1 MNAPTM
7 TATGAPTRMSPR
19 DWAVSALLHASLL
32 GAALW
37 WGLEQAPAVERLE
50 VAVRWAAPPPPPP
63 PAPVPPQVAPEPPAP
78 QPAPAPRQRAV
89 AAHRPT
95 PAPRAPVQA
104 PQPQAEPLRSEPSV
118 ATPVATA
125 AAEAPRAVA
134 AVAPPA
140 PPSVTAP
147 PAPQNDQDYQQWRA
161 QLEQALQQGKR
172 YPASARRMGQSGTV
186 VVHLR
191 VGADG
196 SLQHCMLH
204 HSSGFKAL
212 DHAAEQLVRSVAQ
225 ALAAQM
231 APGRAI
237 DLRIPIVYELTES

>member
-1 MNAPTM
+1 MSAPTL
-7 TATGAPTRMSPR
+7 TATGAPARMAPR
-19 DWAVSALLHASLL
+19 DWAVSAVLHASLL

-37 WGLEQAPAVERLE
+37 WGLEQAPAVQRLE
-50 VAVRWAAPPPPPP
+50 VAVRWAAPPPP
-63 PAPVPPQVAPEPPAP
+63 APLPPQVAPEPPTL
-78 QPAPAPRQRAV
+78 QPTPAPRQRAV
-89 AAHRPT
+89 AAPRPT
-95 PAPRAPVQA
+95 PAAQVPVQA
-104 PQPQAEPLRSEPSV
+104 PQPQAEPLRSEPTV

-140 PPSVTAP
+140 PPSAAAP
-147 PAPQNDQDYQQWRA
+147 STPADDPSYPQWRA

-196 SLQHCMLH
+196 SLQHCTLH
-204 HSSGFKAL
+204 HSSGFKVL
-212 DHAAEQLVRSVAQ
+212 DQAAEQLVRSVAQ

>member
-1 MNAPTM
+1 MSAPTLTM
-7 TATGAPTRMSPR
+7 SAPARMAAR
-19 DWAVSALLHASLL
+19 DWGPSLLLHAGLL
-32 GAALW
+32 GLALW

-50 VAVRWAAPPPPPP
+50 VAVRWAAPPPP
-63 PAPVPPQVAPEPPAP
+63 APVPPQVAPEPPAP
-78 QPAPAPRQRAV
+78 QPAPAPRPRAV
-89 AAHRPT
+89 AAPRPT
-95 PAPRAPVQA
+95 PVPQVPVQA
-104 PQPQAEPLRSEPSV
+104 PQPQAEPLRSESTV
-118 ATPVATA
+118 ATPVAAAA

-140 PPSVTAP
+140 PPSAAAP
-147 PAPQNDQDYQQWRA
+147 PAPQDDQSYQQWRA
-161 QLEQALQQGKR
+161 RLEQALQQGKR

-196 SLQHCMLH
+196 SLQHCTLH
-204 HSSGFKAL
+204 HSSGFKVL

-231 APGRAI
+231 APGRAA

>member
-7 TATGAPTRMSPR
+7 TATGAPTRMAPR

-37 WGLEQAPAVERLE
+37 WGLEQAPAVQRLE
-50 VAVRWAAPPPPPP
+50 VAVRWAAPPPP
-63 PAPVPPQVAPEPPAP
+63 APLPPQVVPEPPAP

-89 AAHRPT
+89 AAPRPT
-95 PAPRAPVQA
+95 PAPQAPVQA
-104 PQPQAEPLRSEPSV
+104 PQPQAEPLRSEPTV
-118 ATPVATA
+118 ATPVAA
-125 AAEAPRAVA
+125 ATPAEAPRTVA

-140 PPSVTAP
+140 PTSAAAPSAP
-147 PAPQNDQDYQQWRA
+147 ADDPSYPQWRA

-196 SLQHCMLH
+196 SLQHCTLH
-204 HSSGFKAL
+204 HSSGFKVL
-212 DHAAEQLVRSVAQ
+212 DQAAEQLVRSVAQ
-225 ALAAQM
+225 ALAAQT

>member
-1 MNAPTM
+1 MSAPTP
-7 TATGAPTRMSPR
+7 TATGAPARMAPR
-19 DWAVSALLHASLL
+19 DWAVSAALHACLL

-37 WGLEQAPAVERLE
+37 WGLEQAPAVQRLE
-50 VAVRWAAPPPPPP
+50 VAVRWAAPPA
-63 PAPVPPQVAPEPPAP
+63 PAPLPSQVVPESPAP

-89 AAHRPT
+89 AAPRPT
-95 PAPRAPVQA
+95 PAPQAPVQA
-104 PQPQAEPLRSEPSV
+104 PQPQAEPLRSEPTV

-125 AAEAPRAVA
+125 TPAEAPRAVA

-140 PPSVTAP
+140 PPSVAAP

>member
-1 MNAPTM
+1 MNASTM
-7 TATGAPTRMSPR
+7 TATGAPTRMAPR
-19 DWAVSALLHASLL
+19 DWAVSAVLHASLL

-50 VAVRWAAPPPPPP
+50 VAVRWAAPPPP
-63 PAPVPPQVAPEPPAP
+63 APVLPQVAPEPPAP

-89 AAHRPT
+89 AAPRPT
-95 PAPRAPVQA
+95 PAPQVPVQA
-104 PQPQAEPLRSEPSV
+104 PQAQAEPLRSEPTV
-118 ATPVATA
+118 ATPVATAA

-140 PPSVTAP
+140 PPSVAAP
-147 PAPQNDQDYQQWRA
+147 PAPQDDPSYQQWRA

-204 HSSGFKAL
+204 HSSGFKVL
-212 DHAAEQLVRSVAQ
+212 DQAAEQLVRNVAQ
-225 ALAAQM
+225 ALAAQL

>member
-7 TATGAPTRMSPR
+7 TATGAPTRMAPG

-50 VAVRWAAPPPPPP
+50 VAVRWAAPPPP
-63 PAPVPPQVAPEPPAP
+63 APVPPQVAPEPPAP

-89 AAHRPT
+89 AAPRPT
-95 PAPRAPVQA
+95 PAPQAPVQA

-140 PPSVTAP
+140 PPSVAAP

-212 DHAAEQLVRSVAQ
+212 DQAAEQLVRSVAQ
-225 ALAAQM
+225 ALAAQT

>member
-50 VAVRWAAPPPPPP
+50 VAVRWAAPPPP
-63 PAPVPPQVAPEPPAP
+63 APVPPQVAPEPPAP

-89 AAHRPT
+89 AAPRPT
-95 PAPRAPVQA
+95 PAPQAPVQA

-140 PPSVTAP
+140 PPSVAAP
-147 PAPQNDQDYQQWRA
+147 PASQNDQDYQQWRA

>member
-50 VAVRWAAPPPPPP
+50 VAVRWAAPPPP
-63 PAPVPPQVAPEPPAP
+63 APVPPQVAPEPPAP

-89 AAHRPT
+89 AAPRPT
-95 PAPRAPVQA
+95 PAPQAPVQA

-140 PPSVTAP
+140 PPSVAAP

>member
-50 VAVRWAAPPPPPP
+50 VAVRWAAPPP

>member
-1 MNAPTM
+1 MSAPTL
-7 TATGAPTRMSPR
+7 TATWAPARMAPK
-19 DWAVSALLHASLL
+19 DWAVSAVLHACLL

-50 VAVRWAAPPPPPP
+50 VAVRWAAPPA
-63 PAPVPPQVAPEPPAP
+63 PAPVLPQVALEPPAP

-89 AAHRPT
+89 AAPRPS
-95 PAPRAPVQA
+95 PALQVPVQA
-104 PQPQAEPLRSEPSV
+104 PQPQAEPLRSEPTV

-125 AAEAPRAVA
+125 APAEAPRAVA

-140 PPSVTAP
+140 PPSAAAP
-147 PAPQNDQDYQQWRA
+147 PAPQDDQSYQQWRA

-191 VGADG
+191 VDADG
-196 SLQHCMLH
+196 SLQHCTLH
-204 HSSGFKAL
+204 HSSGFKVL
-212 DHAAEQLVRSVAQ
+212 DQAAEQLVRNVAQ
-225 ALAAQM
+225 ALATQI

>member
-1 MNAPTM
+1 MSASTLTMSAP
-7 TATGAPTRMSPR
+7 ARMAAR
-19 DWAVSALLHASLL
+19 DWGPSLLLHAGLL
-32 GAALW
+32 GLALW

-50 VAVRWAAPPPPPP
+50 VAVRWAAPPA

-78 QPAPAPRQRAV
+78 QPAPAPRPRAV
-89 AAHRPT
+89 AAPRPT
-95 PAPRAPVQA
+95 PAPHVPVQA
-104 PQPQAEPLRSEPSV
+104 PPPQAEPLRSEPTV
-118 ATPVATA
+118 ATPDTTA
-125 AAEAPRAVA
+125 AAAQALRAVA

-140 PPSVTAP
+140 PQSTATP
-147 PAPQNDQDYQQWRA
+147 PAPQDDQSYQQWRT

-191 VGADG
+191 VGSDG
-196 SLQHCMLH
+196 SLQHCTLH
-204 HSSGFKAL
+204 HSSGFKVL

-231 APGRAI
+231 APGRAV

>member
-1 MNAPTM
+1 MSAPTP
-7 TATGAPTRMSPR
+7 TATGAPARMAPR
-19 DWAVSALLHASLL
+19 DWAVSAVLHACLL

-50 VAVRWAAPPPPPP
+50 VAVRWAAPPPP
-63 PAPVPPQVAPEPPAP
+63 APVPPQVAPEPPAP

-89 AAHRPT
+89 AAPRPT
-95 PAPRAPVQA
+95 PAPQAPVQA

-140 PPSVTAP
+140 PPSVAAP

>member
-50 VAVRWAAPPPPPP
+50 VAVRWAAPPPP
-63 PAPVPPQVAPEPPAP
+63 APVPPQVAPEPPAP

-89 AAHRPT
+89 AAPLPT
-95 PAPRAPVQA
+95 PAPQAPVQA

-140 PPSVTAP
+140 PPSVAAP

>member
-1 MNAPTM
+1 MSAPTP
-7 TATGAPTRMSPR
+7 TATGAPARMAPR
-19 DWAVSALLHASLL
+19 DWAVSAVLHACLL

-37 WGLEQAPAVERLE
+37 WGLEQAPAVQRLE
-50 VAVRWAAPPPPPP
+50 VAVRWAAPPP

-89 AAHRPT
+89 AAPRPT
-95 PAPRAPVQA
+95 PAPQAPVQA

-140 PPSVTAP
+140 PPSVAAP

>member
-7 TATGAPTRMSPR
+7 TATGAPTRMAPR

-37 WGLEQAPAVERLE
+37 WGLEQAPAVQRLE
-50 VAVRWAAPPPPPP
+50 VAVRWAAPPPP
-63 PAPVPPQVAPEPPAP
+63 APLPPQVVPEPPAP

-89 AAHRPT
+89 AAPRPT
-95 PAPRAPVQA
+95 PAPQAPVQA
-104 PQPQAEPLRSEPSV
+104 PQPQAEPLRSEPTV
-118 ATPVATA
+118 ATPVAA
-125 AAEAPRAVA
+125 ATPAEAPRTVA

-140 PPSVTAP
+140 PTSAAAPSAP
-147 PAPQNDQDYQQWRA
+147 ADDPSYPQWRA
-161 QLEQALQQGKR
+161 QREQALQQGKR
-172 YPASARRMGQSGTV
+172 SPASARRMGQSGTV

-196 SLQHCMLH
+196 SLQHCTLH
-204 HSSGFKAL
+204 HSSGFKVL
-212 DHAAEQLVRSVAQ
+212 DQAAEQLVRSVAQ
-225 ALAAQM
+225 ALAAQT

>member
-7 TATGAPTRMSPR
+7 TATGAPTRMAPR
-19 DWAVSALLHASLL
+19 DWAASALLHGSLL

-37 WGLEQAPAVERLE
+37 WGLEQAPAVQRLE
-50 VAVRWAAPPPPPP
+50 VAVRWAAPPP

-140 PPSVTAP
+140 PPSVAAP

>member
-7 TATGAPTRMSPR
+7 TATGAPTRMASR
-19 DWAVSALLHASLL
+19 DWAASALLHASLL

-50 VAVRWAAPPPPPP
+50 VAVRWAAPPPP
-63 PAPVPPQVAPEPPAP
+63 APVPPQVAPEPPAP

-89 AAHRPT
+89 AAPRPT
-95 PAPRAPVQA
+95 PAAQVQA

-140 PPSVTAP
+140 PPSVAAP

>member
-1 MNAPTM
+1 MSAHTL
-7 TATGAPTRMSPR
+7 TATRAPARMAPW
-19 DWAVSALLHASLL
+19 DWALSVVLHASLL

-37 WGLEQAPAVERLE
+37 WSLEQAPAVERLE
-50 VAVRWAAPPPPPP
+50 VVVRWAAPPAPV
-63 PAPVPPQVAPEPPAP
+63 PVPPQVAPEPPAP
-78 QPAPAPRQRAV
+78 QPVPTPRQRAV
-89 AAHRPT
+89 AAPRPT
-95 PAPRAPVQA
+95 PAPQVPVQA
-104 PQPQAEPLRSEPSV
+104 PQPQAEPLRSEPTV
-118 ATPVATA
+118 ATPLAAVAPAQPSPPA
-125 AAEAPRAVA
+125 AAAAPVVSPS

-140 PPSVTAP
+140 PPD
-147 PAPQNDQDYQQWRA
+147 DQSYQQWRA

-225 ALAAQM
+225 ALATQM
-231 APGRAI
+231 APGRAA

>member
-1 MNAPTM
+1 MSAPTLTM
-7 TATGAPTRMSPR
+7 SAPARMAAR
-19 DWAVSALLHASLL
+19 DWGPSLLLHAGLL
-32 GAALW
+32 GLALW

-50 VAVRWAAPPPPPP
+50 VAVRWAAPPA
-63 PAPVPPQVAPEPPAP
+63 PAPQPPQVAPAPPAP
-78 QPAPAPRQRAV
+78 QPAPAPRPRAV
-89 AAHRPT
+89 AAPRPT
-95 PAPRAPVQA
+95 PVPQVPVQA
-104 PQPQAEPLRSEPSV
+104 PQPQAEPLRSESTV
-118 ATPVATA
+118 ATPVAAAA

-140 PPSVTAP
+140 PPSAAAP
-147 PAPQNDQDYQQWRA
+147 PAPQDDQSYQQWRA
-161 QLEQALQQGKR
+161 RLEQALQQGKR

-196 SLQHCMLH
+196 SLQHCTLH

-231 APGRAI
+231 APGRAA

>member
-1 MNAPTM
+1 M
-7 TATGAPTRMSPR
+7 
-19 DWAVSALLHASLL
+19 
-32 GAALW
+32 
-37 WGLEQAPAVERLE
+37 
-50 VAVRWAAPPPPPP
+50 
-63 PAPVPPQVAPEPPAP
+63 
-78 QPAPAPRQRAV
+78 
-89 AAHRPT
+89 
-95 PAPRAPVQA
+95 QA

-140 PPSVTAP
+140 PPSVAAP

>member
-7 TATGAPTRMSPR
+7 TATGAPTRMAPG

-50 VAVRWAAPPPPPP
+50 VAVRWAAPPPP
-63 PAPVPPQVAPEPPAP
+63 APVPPQVAPEPPAP

-95 PAPRAPVQA
+95 PAPQAPVQA

-140 PPSVTAP
+140 PPSVAAP

>member
-1 MNAPTM
+1 
-7 TATGAPTRMSPR
+7 MSPR

-50 VAVRWAAPPPPPP
+50 VAVRWAAPPP

>member
-1 MNAPTM
+1 
-7 TATGAPTRMSPR
+7 
-19 DWAVSALLHASLL
+19 V
-32 GAALW
+32 
-37 WGLEQAPAVERLE
+37 
-50 VAVRWAAPPPPPP
+50 AAP
-63 PAPVPPQVAPEPPAP
+63 
-78 QPAPAPRQRAV
+78 
-89 AAHRPT
+89 RPT
-95 PAPRAPVQA
+95 PAAQVQA
-104 PQPQAEPLRSEPSV
+104 PQPQAEPLRSEPTV

-140 PPSVTAP
+140 PPSVAAP

-212 DHAAEQLVRSVAQ
+212 DQAAEQLVRSVAQ